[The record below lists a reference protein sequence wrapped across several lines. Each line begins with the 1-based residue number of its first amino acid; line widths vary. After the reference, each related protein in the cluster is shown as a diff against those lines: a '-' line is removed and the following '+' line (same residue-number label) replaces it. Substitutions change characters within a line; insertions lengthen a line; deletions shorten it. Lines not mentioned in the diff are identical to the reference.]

1 MNKEQIKRELRR
13 SATEDE
19 NPFSQCR
26 HDAFYRARIYAVR
39 SGVFKGGGFF
49 YADMNSIK
57 KDDLRTFYLLVAEA
71 L

>member
-13 SATEDE
+13 SATKDIH
-19 NPFSQCR
+19 PWHACR
-26 HDAFYRARIYAVR
+26 HHAFEAAREWID
-39 SGVFKGGGFF
+39 KEK
-49 YADMNSIK
+49 NSLFRLK